1 MNDHP
6 RKFLEAVGPSAAAEK
21 SSMGRQSTAEGRCA
35 EKPKAIISGQ
45 SQAERMAKFA
55 CKVTYEDLTPERRE
69 RLKVSI
75 LDSLACA
82 INALGAPL
90 TAACLAQAKEFGDPN
105 GRCTLIGGGKADVVY
120 AALYNTGLVRYVDF
134 MDSYLAG
141 PELCHPSDNT
151 GAVLAACE
159 HTGRSGKEFLTALA
173 VAYQVQSVLTAS
185 APFMERGFDLTSALP
200 YSIGAGVAK
209 ALGLDEETTA
219 AAVEICG
226 QTGFQLLVARTTP
239 ISQWKGLSSSQVAF
253 GCVNAVFLASR
264 GVTGPKYVIEGS
276 CGLAQ
281 ALDQSVNID
290 WEHTKLDCF
299 DRLSLKSYNSAV
311 PTESAVF
318 CILELHKIHPFDPA
332 EVVSI
337 EADVVQDTYDFTG
350 GGRFGP
356 KTDVHTEED
365 ADHSLPYLLA
375 VALLDG
381 DVQTAQL
388 KPERI
393 VKPDVQSLLFKVIVR
408 PDKSFTARFPA
419 EFPSRVTVRL
429 RSGQSFSHEVS
440 NYPGFPTRPF
450 TWDEVRA
457 KFDKLAAGH
466 LSAQLRQDIKDTV
479 GSLEDI
485 QVSDLTKLL
494 RELN

>member
-1 MNDHP
+1 MKDHHQGM
-6 RKFLEAVGPSAAAEK
+6 ESQAVAEN
-21 SSMGRQSTAEGRCA
+21 RLA

-45 SQAERMAKFA
+45 SQAEGMANFA
-55 CKVTYEDLTPERRE
+55 CVVTYEDLTPERRE
-69 RLKVSI
+69 RLKLSI

-82 INALGAPL
+82 ISALGAPPV
-90 TAACLAQAKEFGDPN
+90 AACLAQAKEFGGPS
-105 GRCTLIGGGKADVVY
+105 GRCTLIGGGKAEVVY
-120 AALYNTGLVRYVDF
+120 AALYNTALVRYVDF

-173 VAYQVQSVLTAS
+173 VAYQVQSILTAS

-209 ALGLDEETTA
+209 ALGLDEEKTA

-239 ISQWKGLSSSQVAF
+239 ISQWKGLTSSQVAF

-290 WEHTKLDCF
+290 WERSKLDCF

-311 PTESAVF
+311 PTESAIF

-356 KTDVHTEED
+356 KTDVHTKED

-388 KPERI
+388 NPERI
-393 VKPDVQSLLFKVIVR
+393 AKPDVQSLLFKVRVR

-429 RSGQSFSHEVS
+429 KSGQSFSHEVS
-440 NYPGFPTRPF
+440 DYPGFPTRPF
-450 TWDEVRA
+450 TWDEISA
-457 KFDKLAAGH
+457 KFDKLAADHVG
-466 LSAQLRQDIKDTV
+466 AQLGRDIKNTV
-479 GSLEDI
+479 HSLEDVE
-485 QVSDLTKLL
+485 VSDLTKLL
-494 RELN
+494 REVN

>member
-1 MNDHP
+1 VP
-6 RKFLEAVGPSAAAEK
+6 LVPS
-21 SSMGRQSTAEGRCA
+21 
-35 EKPKAIISGQ
+35 
-45 SQAERMAKFA
+45 ERH
-55 CKVTYEDLTPERRE
+55 R
-69 RLKVSI
+69 
-75 LDSLACA
+75 
-82 INALGAPL
+82 
-90 TAACLAQAKEFGDPN
+90 LAQAKEFGGPN
-105 GRCTLIGGGKADVVY
+105 GRCTLIGGGKAEVVY
-120 AALYNTGLVRYVDF
+120 AALYNTALVRYVDF

-173 VAYQVQSVLTAS
+173 VAYQVQSILTAS

-209 ALGLDEETTA
+209 ALGLDEEKTA

-239 ISQWKGLSSSQVAF
+239 ISQWKGLTSSQVAF

-290 WEHTKLDCF
+290 WERTKLDCF

-311 PTESAVF
+311 PTESAIF

-337 EADVVQDTYDFTG
+337 EADVVQDTYD
-350 GGRFGP
+350 
-356 KTDVHTEED
+356 
-365 ADHSLPYLLA
+365 LA
-375 VALLDG
+375 VDA
-381 DVQTAQL
+381 
-388 KPERI
+388 
-393 VKPDVQSLLFKVIVR
+393 SVR
-408 PDKSFTARFPA
+408 RPTSTRKKTPIIASPTCSRLPCLMAMSRRHSSTPNGL
-419 EFPSRVTVRL
+419 PSRMSKAFFS
-429 RSGQSFSHEVS
+429 RSE
-440 NYPGFPTRPF
+440 
-450 TWDEVRA
+450 
-457 KFDKLAAGH
+457 
-466 LSAQLRQDIKDTV
+466 
-479 GSLEDI
+479 
-485 QVSDLTKLL
+485 
-494 RELN
+494 

>member
-1 MNDHP
+1 MKDHHQGM
-6 RKFLEAVGPSAAAEK
+6 ESQAVAEN
-21 SSMGRQSTAEGRCA
+21 RLA

-45 SQAERMAKFA
+45 SQAEGMANFA
-55 CKVTYEDLTPERRE
+55 CVVTYEDLTPERRE
-69 RLKVSI
+69 RLKLSI

-82 INALGAPL
+82 ISALGAPPV
-90 TAACLAQAKEFGDPN
+90 AACLAQAKEFGGPS
-105 GRCTLIGGGKADVVY
+105 GRCTLIGGGKAEVVY
-120 AALYNTGLVRYVDF
+120 AALYNTALVRYIDF

-173 VAYQVQSVLTAS
+173 VAYQVQSILTAS

-209 ALGLDEETTA
+209 ALGLDEEKTA

-239 ISQWKGLSSSQVAF
+239 ISQWKGLTSSQVAF

-290 WEHTKLDCF
+290 WERSKLDCF

-311 PTESAVF
+311 PTESAIF

-356 KTDVHTEED
+356 KTDVHTKED

-388 KPERI
+388 NPERI
-393 VKPDVQSLLFKVIVR
+393 AKPDVQSLLFKVRVR

-429 RSGQSFSHEVS
+429 KSGQSFSHEVS
-440 NYPGFPTRPF
+440 DYPGFPTRPF
-450 TWDEVRA
+450 TWDEISA
-457 KFDKLAAGH
+457 KFDKLAADHVG
-466 LSAQLRQDIKDTV
+466 AQLGRDIKNTV
-479 GSLEDI
+479 HSLEDVE
-485 QVSDLTKLL
+485 VSDLTKLL
-494 RELN
+494 REVN